1 MHYQC
6 IRAGAGP
13 AVSEQRWSTP
23 PLAIA
28 ALVVGGGVLAVAAV
42 AFTSDPAGRFLAGAA
57 ALLVLATAALA
68 ARQRPRLEVLENGSG
83 LACTRVTG
91 RRVFPREAL
100 IRVRIVEYPRLGRR
114 VPMLEID
121 AREPGSGT
129 ERLMIFGRWDLGA
142 DPRDVYDALV
152 LRDLAPDQ
160 SPS

>member
-1 MHYQC
+1 
-6 IRAGAGP
+6 
-13 AVSEQRWSTP
+13 VSDLQWSTP
-23 PLAIA
+23 PVAIA
-28 ALVVGGGVLAVAAV
+28 ALVVGGGVLASAAL
-42 AFTSDPAGRFLAGAA
+42 FTADPAGRFLAGAA

-68 ARQRPRLEVLENGSG
+68 ARQRPRLAVTEDGSG
-83 LACTRVTG
+83 LACTRLTG
-91 RRVFPREAL
+91 RRVFPRESL
-100 IRVRIVEYPRLGRR
+100 TRVRIVQYPRFGRR

-121 AREPGSGT
+121 ARDPDGT

>member
-6 IRAGAGP
+6 IRAGAGS
-13 AVSEQRWSTP
+13 AVSDLRWSTP
-23 PLAIA
+23 PVAIV
-28 ALVVGGGVLAVAAV
+28 ALVAGGGVLTLAAV
-42 AFTSDPAGRFLAGAA
+42 AFTTDPAGRFLVGGA
-57 ALLVLATAALA
+57 ALLVLATAGLA
-68 ARQRPRLEVLENGSG
+68 ARQRPRLEVLADGSG
-83 LACTRVTG
+83 LACTRLTG
-91 RRVFPREAL
+91 RRVFPRETL
-100 IRVRIVEYPRLGRR
+100 LRVRIVEYPRFGRR

-121 AREPGSGT
+121 ARDPGTGT